1 MKKNKVI
8 VISEE
13 QKNRLY
19 EELFGSGVDTADTY
33 PEYNNSVVTANGKVG
48 DDFGDGVPPTGDD
61 ISGIIT
67 KQYPYWLGNAM
78 GASGRAYVANRDYVN
93 LHTSCNE
100 NLEND
105 ADHDG
110 VEDFYDHK
118 DSDLDKFGEF
128 NSVPRSVQRPLNML
142 KRSLKQ
148 QNLPPKKNAAVL
160 NSIMDDINL
169 QGLPKP
175 YTRELIKK
183 LTNRQ

>member
-1 MKKNKVI
+1 MKKNRI
-8 VISEE
+8 IIISEE
-13 QKNRLY
+13 QKKRLY
-19 EELFGSGVDTADTY
+19 EELIVSDGNSSDSY

-48 DDFGDGVPPTGDD
+48 EDFGDGIPPTGDD

-78 GASGRAYVANRDYVN
+78 GASGRSYVANRDYVN
-93 LHTSCNE
+93 IHSMCNE
-100 NLEND
+100 NAVDTDN
-105 ADHDG
+105 DG
-110 VEDFYDHK
+110 VEDFYDHE
-118 DSDLDKFGEF
+118 DSDLEKFGDF
-128 NSVPRSVQRPLNML
+128 NSVPRSVQRPLNIL

-169 QGLPKP
+169 QGLPKS

-183 LTNRQ
+183 IMHR